1 MNSNSTQQQTYKI
14 SKKVYGYPKPT
25 GKCCFCSS
33 DYCFYG
39 NNTYPLSDNPNDKCC
54 DACNKKVILARF
66 DLINKQRELKEKR
79 DEEGKTEEDAE
90 PKKVKPKMVVVEYQL
105 SEKFK
110 IPAGIDLN
118 DKKQV
123 VSWGV
128 KWNKMT
134 IQLVSGGELEVES
147 EGWTTDF
154 DFKRPSS
161 IGEIEDD
168 DEEC

>member
-1 MNSNSTQQQTYKI
+1 MNSNSTQQQK
-14 SKKVYGYPKPT
+14 
-25 GKCCFCSS
+25 
-33 DYCFYG
+33 
-39 NNTYPLSDNPNDKCC
+39 L
-54 DACNKKVILARF
+54 
-66 DLINKQRELKEKR
+66 LKEKR
-79 DEEGKTEEDAE
+79 DEEGKTEEDAEPDDKGILCRFNENDGWYPIEPYCVSCGHKPDVCNCGNFVEGDFVKTE

-168 DEEC
+168 DDEC